1 MNKLILIVLLLTSFG
16 GRYASAQDE
25 TEPIPRDPKAMEKI
39 QALRTAYISEKLN
52 LTPEQ
57 AEKFWPVYREFSQ
70 ERAKLRQEFKA
81 AQRNID
87 PNKPDPKAEQ
97 DLVTLGLD
105 IKQKELDLEKDYS
118 GRLLKVINAQQVMNL
133 RKAEQGFRELIIN
146 QLQQRRTMQQRKEN
160 FRDRNQQLRRKN

>member
-1 MNKLILIVLLLTSFG
+1 MSKFVFIILLLICGNHAF
-16 GRYASAQDE
+16 AQDE
-25 TEPIPRDPKAMEKI
+25 TEPIQRDPKAMEKI

-57 AEKFWPVYREFSQ
+57 AEKFWPVYHEFTQ
-70 ERAKLRQEFKA
+70 ERTKLRQEFKN

-87 PNKPDPKAEQ
+87 PNNPDPKAEQ
-97 DLVTLGLD
+97 DLVNLGLD
-105 IKQKELDLEKDYS
+105 IKQKELNLEKDYS
-118 GRLLKVINAQQVMNL
+118 GRLLKVINAQQVMSL

-146 QLQQRRTMQQRKEN
+146 QLQQRRNMQQRKEN

>member
-1 MNKLILIVLLLTSFG
+1 MNKVILILFILLT
-16 GRYASAQDE
+16 GRYAFAQDE
-25 TEPIPRDPKAMEKI
+25 TEPIQRDPKAMKKI
-39 QALRTAYISEKLN
+39 QALRTAYISERLN

-57 AEKFWPVYREFSQ
+57 AEKFWPVYHEFTQ
-70 ERAKLRQEFKA
+70 ERAKLRQEFKN
-81 AQRNID
+81 AQQNID
-87 PNKPDPKAEQ
+87 PNNPDPKAEQ
-97 DLVTLGLD
+97 NLVNLGLE